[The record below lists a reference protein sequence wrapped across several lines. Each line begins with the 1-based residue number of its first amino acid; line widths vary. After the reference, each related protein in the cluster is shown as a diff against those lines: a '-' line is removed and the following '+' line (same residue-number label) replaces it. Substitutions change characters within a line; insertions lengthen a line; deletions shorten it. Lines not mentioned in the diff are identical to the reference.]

1 MKIIDRSKYLST
13 LINVMDT
20 PDIKVITGIR
30 RCGKSQ
36 LLLALID
43 YIKKK
48 NSSANIIYINLQQL
62 EFESLLEYHQLHEYV
77 LSHYDRS
84 VNNYLF
90 VDEVQLC
97 DGFEK
102 AINSFHSQNILDIYI
117 TGSNAFLLSS
127 DLATLFTGRTY
138 TVEVFPFSFMEFL
151 DYFDYKGI
159 DEDFEEY
166 VMTGGFAGSYL
177 YKTVEEKYDYIKKD
191 VYETIVTREL
201 VQKYKIR
208 NKEVLNGLV
217 AYMIDNIS
225 NLMSSNNVTHY
236 LRENNYS
243 ITHKTIGNYIN
254 YLCNAFVFYRA
265 KRYDLRG
272 KKYLATENKFY
283 LCDHSIKYAVL
294 GTRNIDYG
302 RMYENI
308 VYIELLRRGYD
319 VYIGKL
325 YKKEIDFVA
334 TKRSEQVYIQ
344 VSSYIEDEQVLK
356 REAAP
361 LLSIKDAYPKIII
374 ARTHHDE
381 YTYKGIKI
389 VDIAN
394 WLVDNTASRSVEIT
408 A

>member
-1 MKIIDRSKYLST
+1 
-13 LINVMDT
+13 
-20 PDIKVITGIR
+20 
-30 RCGKSQ
+30 
-36 LLLALID
+36 
-43 YIKKK
+43 
-48 NSSANIIYINLQQL
+48 
-62 EFESLLEYHQLHEYV
+62 
-77 LSHYDRS
+77 
-84 VNNYLF
+84 
-90 VDEVQLC
+90 
-97 DGFEK
+97 
-102 AINSFHSQNILDIYI
+102 
-117 TGSNAFLLSS
+117 
-127 DLATLFTGRTY
+127 
-138 TVEVFPFSFMEFL
+138 
-151 DYFDYKGI
+151 
-159 DEDFEEY
+159 
-166 VMTGGFAGSYL
+166 
-177 YKTVEEKYDYIKKD
+177 
-191 VYETIVTREL
+191 
-201 VQKYKIR
+201 
-208 NKEVLNGLV
+208 
-217 AYMIDNIS
+217 
-225 NLMSSNNVTHY
+225 

-394 WLVDNTASRSVEIT
+394 WLVDNNPMH
-408 A
+408 

>member
-1 MKIIDRSKYLST
+1 M
-13 LINVMDT
+13 
-20 PDIKVITGIR
+20 
-30 RCGKSQ
+30 
-36 LLLALID
+36 
-43 YIKKK
+43 
-48 NSSANIIYINLQQL
+48 
-62 EFESLLEYHQLHEYV
+62 
-77 LSHYDRS
+77 
-84 VNNYLF
+84 F

-102 AINSFHSQNILDIYI
+102 AINSLHSQNILDIYI

-191 VYETIVTREL
+191 VYETIVTRDL

-283 LCDHSIKYAVL
+283 VCDHSIKYAVL

>member
-1 MKIIDRSKYLST
+1 MKIIDRPKYLST

-102 AINSFHSQNILDIYI
+102 AINSLHSQNILDIYI

-191 VYETIVTREL
+191 VYETIVTRDL

-325 YKKEIDFVA
+325 YKKEI
-334 TKRSEQVYIQ
+334 
-344 VSSYIEDEQVLK
+344 
-356 REAAP
+356 
-361 LLSIKDAYPKIII
+361 
-374 ARTHHDE
+374 
-381 YTYKGIKI
+381 
-389 VDIAN
+389 
-394 WLVDNTASRSVEIT
+394 
-408 A
+408 